1 MANIK
6 PEALLEQGKLK
17 KWQRTAGH
25 VGKSMYKNGLEAKN
39 SEIWLPVKK

>member
-17 KWQRTAGH
+17 KWQRIAGH
-25 VGKSMYKNGLEAKN
+25 AGKSIYKNGLVAKN
-39 SEIWLPVKK
+39 SEIWLLVKK